1 MSEVWECCLDPYWM
15 VWMLARAGHNDERG
29 LRQFACQAVRL
40 FLWDFVV
47 DDRSRKAVED
57 AERFAAGKATREE
70 LGVAAGAADTG
81 SDPQSRRLSLDA
93 YRFVARLSLQK
104 HPQGRL
110 MPLSWHPRASGQGH
124 IPQAGT
130 QPGDYGAGLA
140 ASIDLASY

>member
-1 MSEVWECCLDPYWM
+1 MFISAHGSKAPEGSCDFAQCYNLLSEVWECCLDPYWM

-70 LGVAAGAADTG
+70 L
-81 SDPQSRRLSLDA
+81 
-93 YRFVARLSLQK
+93 
-104 HPQGRL
+104 
-110 MPLSWHPRASGQGH
+110 
-124 IPQAGT
+124 
-130 QPGDYGAGLA
+130 
-140 ASIDLASY
+140 